1 MKENGIV
8 SSSLGIKYPIIMA
21 PMFLVSNQAMVQ
33 KAMTN
38 GIMGTFPTLNFRE
51 KGQLDSVLETLNR
64 DKSCGTSGNYG
75 VNLIVQKSN
84 PLFDKQYKT
93 CVDHRVPFYITS
105 LGNPARIMDGARSY
119 GAKVYADIVSME
131 HAEKCAKIGV
141 DGFIAVGAGAGGHAG
156 PHPLNIL
163 LPSLKKH
170 FPHMPLI
177 AAGGIGEGANILG
190 MFAFGADGVSIGTR
204 FIASTEADVNQDY
217 KNAII
222 HSDQDDIVMTTRLSG
237 TPCNVLNT
245 PYVQKI
251 GLDQNFLERFFSK
264 NATTK
269 KYFKMLIQL
278 KGTKML
284 EEAIKPGNYNNI
296 WTAGKSVEF
305 IKDIKP
311 TEQIIKD
318 LINEYEKAKSD
329 FFANI

>member
-119 GAKVYADIVSME
+119 GAKVYADIVTME

-141 DGFIAVGAGAGGHAG
+141 DGFIAVGAGAGGHG
-156 PHPLNIL
+156 IPHQL
-163 LPSLKKH
+163 SL
-170 FPHMPLI
+170 FRDLSETQPARGGRRGAARPH
-177 AAGGIGEGANILG
+177 AAGNRC
-190 MFAFGADGVSIGTR
+190 AFH
-204 FIASTEADVNQDY
+204 STPEPARAAQLMVNSEA
-217 KNAII
+217 
-222 HSDQDDIVMTTRLSG
+222 T
-237 TPCNVLNT
+237 
-245 PYVQKI
+245 
-251 GLDQNFLERFFSK
+251 
-264 NATTK
+264 
-269 KYFKMLIQL
+269 
-278 KGTKML
+278 
-284 EEAIKPGNYNNI
+284 
-296 WTAGKSVEF
+296 
-305 IKDIKP
+305 
-311 TEQIIKD
+311 
-318 LINEYEKAKSD
+318 
-329 FFANI
+329 